1 MKKMLIDKQI
11 LEAQEEIVSIRR
23 KIHQLPELMF
33 DTIKTS
39 KLVADKLRF
48 FGVDE
53 VVEGVGRTGVIGK
66 IKGNKNTR
74 NKVIALRADMDALP
88 ITEKTNLPYSSKV
101 EGVMHACGH
110 DGHTAMLLG
119 AAKYLSKNRDFD
131 GEIVLIF
138 QPAEEGGGGGKEMV
152 ETGFLDKFGVQ
163 EVYGMHNWPGLSKGS
178 FAIKSGKFF
187 AAADFFTINVEGK
200 GGHAANPHS
209 AIDTTLVASQ
219 IVSSIQT
226 IAARNADPLKSI
238 VVSVCSFMTDT
249 DAHNVIPGTVT
260 LKGTVRTMEDDIRD
274 LAEKNLSL
282 ICENTARAFG
292 ASATVDYKRGYPVMT
307 NSEKET
313 MIAKEIGYSVTGNET
328 IDVPPVMGAED
339 FSFMLNERPGA
350 YILIG
355 NGDTAPVHNPNYNFD
370 DDIISIGV
378 AYWTQ
383 LTKSRLRT
391 T

>member
-1 MKKMLIDKQI
+1 MLIDKQI
-11 LEAQEEIVSIRR
+11 LETQEEIVSIRR
-23 KIHQLPELMF
+23 KIHELPELMF
-33 DTIKTS
+33 DTFKTS
-39 KLVADKLRF
+39 KLVAEKLRL

-66 IKGNKNTR
+66 IKGNENTR

-88 ITEKTNLPYSSKV
+88 ITEKTNLPYSSKI

-131 GEIVLIF
+131 GEVILIF

-187 AAADFFTINVEGK
+187 AAADFFTIIVEGK

-209 AIDTTLVASQ
+209 TIDTTLVASQ

-226 IAARNADPLKSI
+226 IAARNVDPLKSI

-249 DAHNVIPGTVT
+249 DAHNVIPGTVI
-260 LKGTVRTMEDDIRD
+260 LKGTVRTMEDEIRD
-274 LAEKNLSL
+274 LAERNLSL

-292 ASATVDYKRGYPVMT
+292 ASATVDYKRDYPVMT

-328 IDVPPVMGAED
+328 VEVPPVMGAED

-355 NGDTAPVHNPNYNFD
+355 NGDSAPVHNPNYNFD
-370 DDIISIGV
+370 DDIISTGV

-391 T
+391 P

>member
-1 MKKMLIDKQI
+1 MPIDKQI
-11 LEAQEEIVSIRR
+11 LEIHEDIVNIRR
-23 KIHQLPELMF
+23 KIHELPELMF
-33 DTIKTS
+33 DTFKTS
-39 KLVADKLRF
+39 KLVAEKLRL

-66 IKGNKNTR
+66 IKGERNSA

-131 GEIVLIF
+131 GEVILIF

-187 AAADFFTINVEGK
+187 AAADFFTILVEGK
-200 GGHAANPHS
+200 GGHAANPHTTV
-209 AIDTTLVASQ
+209 DTTLVASQ
-219 IVSSIQT
+219 IVSSIQA
-226 IAARNADPLKSI
+226 IAARNVDPLKSI
-238 VVSVCSFMTDT
+238 VVSVCSFITDT
-249 DAHNVIPGTVT
+249 DAHNVIPGTVV
-260 LKGTVRTMEDDIRD
+260 LKGTVRTMENEMLD

-292 ASATVDYKRGYPVMT
+292 ASAAVEYKRGYPVMT

-313 MIAKEIGYSVTGNET
+313 KIAKEIGYSVTGNET

-355 NGDTAPVHNPNYNFD
+355 NGESAPVHNPNYNFD
-370 DDIISIGV
+370 DDIIPAGI
-378 AYWTQ
+378 AYWTK
-383 LTKSRLRT
+383 LTKSRLRVPSK
-391 T
+391 

>member
-1 MKKMLIDKQI
+1 MIIDKKI
-11 LEAQEEIVSIRR
+11 LETQEEITSIRQ
-23 KIHQLPELMF
+23 QLHSFPELLF
-33 DTIKTS
+33 DTFETS
-39 KLVADKLRF
+39 KLVAEKLRG

-66 IKGNKNTR
+66 IKGNKNTS

-88 ITEKTNLPYSSKV
+88 ITEKTNLSYSSKV

-119 AAKYLSKNRDFD
+119 AAQYLSKNRDFD
-131 GEIVLIF
+131 GEVVLIF

-152 ETGFLDKFGVQ
+152 DTGFLDKFNVQ
-163 EVYGMHNWPGLSKGS
+163 EVYGMHNWPGLEKGS

-187 AAADFFTINVEGK
+187 AAADFFTITVEGI
-200 GGHAANPHS
+200 GGHAANPH
-209 AIDTTLVASQ
+209 ATIDTTLVASQ
-219 IVSSIQT
+219 IVNSIQS
-226 IAARNADPLKSI
+226 IASRNADPLKSI
-238 VVSVCSFMTDT
+238 VISVCSFMTDT
-249 DAHNVIPGTVT
+249 DAHNVIPGTAT
-260 LKGTVRTMEDDIRD
+260 LKGTVRTVDDDVRD
-274 LAEKNLSL
+274 LAEKNLNL

-292 ASATVDYKRGYPVMT
+292 ASATVDYQRGYPVMI

-313 MIAKEIGYSVTGNET
+313 QIAKEIGSSVTGKET
-328 IDVPPVMGAED
+328 IDVPLVMGAED

-355 NGDTAPVHNPNYNFD
+355 NGHSAPVHNPNYNFD
-370 DDIISIGV
+370 DDIIPTGV

-383 LTKSRLRT
+383 LTKSRLRAP
-391 T
+391 

>member
-1 MKKMLIDKQI
+1 MIIDKQI
-11 LEAQEEIVSIRR
+11 LETQKEIISIRQ
-23 KIHQLPELMF
+23 QLHSFPELLF
-33 DTIKTS
+33 DTFETS
-39 KLVADKLRF
+39 KLVAEKLRA

-66 IKGNKNTR
+66 IKGNRNTS

-131 GEIVLIF
+131 GEVVLIF

-152 ETGFLDKFGVQ
+152 DTGFLDNFNVQ
-163 EVYGMHNWPGLSKGS
+163 EVYGMHNWPGLEKGS

-187 AAADFFTINVEGK
+187 AAADFFTITVEGL
-200 GGHAANPHS
+200 GGHAANPH
-209 AIDTTLVASQ
+209 ATIDTTLVASQ
-219 IVSSIQT
+219 IVNSIQS
-226 IAARNADPLKSI
+226 IASRNADPQKSI
-238 VVSVCSFMTDT
+238 VISVCSFMTDT
-249 DAHNVIPGTVT
+249 DAHNVIPGSAT
-260 LKGTVRTMEDDIRD
+260 LKGTVRTIDDDVRD
-274 LAEKNLSL
+274 LAEKNLNL
-282 ICENTARAFG
+282 ICKNTARAFG
-292 ASATVDYKRGYPVMT
+292 ASAIVDYQRGYPVMI
-307 NSEKET
+307 NSDKET
-313 MIAKEIGYSVTGNET
+313 KIAKEIGFSVTGNET
-328 IDVPPVMGAED
+328 IDAPLVMGAED

-355 NGDTAPVHNPNYNFD
+355 NGNSAPVHNPNYNFD
-370 DDIISIGV
+370 DDIIPTGV

-383 LTKSRLRT
+383 LTKSRLRAP
-391 T
+391 

>member
-1 MKKMLIDKQI
+1 VKKMLIDKQI
-11 LEAQEEIVSIRR
+11 LEAQEEIVGIRR

-66 IKGNKNTR
+66 IKGNENTR

-88 ITEKTNLPYSSKV
+88 ITEKTNLPYSSKI

-131 GEIVLIF
+131 GEVILIF

-187 AAADFFTINVEGK
+187 AAADFFTIIVEGK

-209 AIDTTLVASQ
+209 TIDTTLVASQ

-249 DAHNVIPGTVT
+249 DAHNVIPGTVI
-260 LKGTVRTMEDDIRD
+260 LKGTVRTMEDEIRD

-313 MIAKEIGYSVTGNET
+313 MIAKEIGYSITGNET

-355 NGDTAPVHNPNYNFD
+355 NGETAPVHNPNYNFD
-370 DDIISIGV
+370 DDIIPIGV

-391 T
+391 P

>member
-1 MKKMLIDKQI
+1 MPIDKQI
-11 LEAQEEIVSIRR
+11 LEIHEDIVNIRR
-23 KIHQLPELMF
+23 KIHELPELMF
-33 DTIKTS
+33 DTFKTS
-39 KLVADKLRF
+39 KLVAEKLRL

-66 IKGNKNTR
+66 IKGGRNST

-101 EGVMHACGH
+101 DGVMHACGH

-131 GEIVLIF
+131 GEVILIF

-152 ETGFLDKFGVQ
+152 ETGFLDEFGVQ

-187 AAADFFTINVEGK
+187 AAADFFTITVEGR
-200 GGHAANPHS
+200 GGHAANPHTT
-209 AIDTTLVASQ
+209 IDTTLVASQ

-238 VVSVCSFMTDT
+238 VVSVCSFVTDT
-249 DAHNVIPGTVT
+249 DAHNVIPGNVV
-260 LKGTVRTMEDDIRD
+260 LKGTVRTMEDELRD

-292 ASATVDYKRGYPVMT
+292 ASATVDYRRGYPVMT

-313 MIAKEIGYSVTGNET
+313 LIAKKIGYSVSGNET

-355 NGDTAPVHNPNYNFD
+355 NGDSAPVHNPNYNFD
-370 DDIISIGV
+370 DDIISTGV

-383 LTKSRLRT
+383 LTKSRLRIP
-391 T
+391 

>member
-1 MKKMLIDKQI
+1 MKKKPIDKQI
-11 LEAQEEIVSIRR
+11 LETQEEIVSIRR
-23 KIHQLPELMF
+23 KIHELPELMF
-33 DTIKTS
+33 DTFKTS
-39 KLVADKLRF
+39 QLVAEKLRL

-66 IKGNKNTR
+66 IKGDKNTK

-131 GEIVLIF
+131 GEVILIF

-187 AAADFFTINVEGK
+187 AAADFFTILVEGE
-200 GGHAANPHS
+200 GGHAANPHTTV
-209 AIDTTLVASQ
+209 DTTLVASQ
-219 IVSSIQT
+219 IVSSIQA
-226 IAARNADPLKSI
+226 IAARNVDPLKSI
-238 VVSVCSFMTDT
+238 VVSVCSFITDT
-249 DAHNVIPGTVT
+249 DAHNVIPGTVV
-260 LKGTVRTMEDDIRD
+260 LKGTVRTMENEMRD

-313 MIAKEIGYSVTGNET
+313 EIAKEIGYSVTGNET

-355 NGDTAPVHNPNYNFD
+355 NGESAPVHNPNYNFD
-370 DDIISIGV
+370 DDIISTGV

-391 T
+391 H

>member
-33 DTIKTS
+33 DTFKTS
-39 KLVADKLRF
+39 KLVADKLRL

-88 ITEKTNLPYSSKV
+88 ITEKTNLPYSSKI

-119 AAKYLSKNRDFD
+119 AAKHLSKNRDFD
-131 GEIVLIF
+131 GEIILIF

-209 AIDTTLVASQ
+209 TIDTTLVASR

-226 IAARNADPLKSI
+226 IVSRNADPLKSI

-249 DAHNVIPGTVT
+249 DAHNVIPGTVI
-260 LKGTVRTMEDDIRD
+260 LKGTVRTMEDEIRD

-370 DDIISIGV
+370 DDIIPIGV

-391 T
+391 P

>member
-1 MKKMLIDKQI
+1 MKKKPIDKQI
-11 LEAQEEIVSIRR
+11 LETQEEIVSIRR
-23 KIHQLPELMF
+23 KIHELPELMF
-33 DTIKTS
+33 DTFKTS
-39 KLVADKLRF
+39 QLVAEKLRL

-66 IKGNKNTR
+66 IKGDKNTK

-131 GEIVLIF
+131 GEVILIF

-187 AAADFFTINVEGK
+187 AAADFFTILVEGK
-200 GGHAANPHS
+200 GGHAANPHTTV
-209 AIDTTLVASQ
+209 DTTLVASQ
-219 IVSSIQT
+219 IVSSIQA
-226 IAARNADPLKSI
+226 IAARNVDPLKSI
-238 VVSVCSFMTDT
+238 VVSVCSFITDT
-249 DAHNVIPGTVT
+249 DAHNVIPGTVV
-260 LKGTVRTMEDDIRD
+260 LKGTVRTMENEMRD

-313 MIAKEIGYSVTGNET
+313 EIAKEIGYSVTGNET

-355 NGDTAPVHNPNYNFD
+355 NGESAPVHNPNYNFD
-370 DDIISIGV
+370 DDIISTGV

-391 T
+391 H